1 MLVQATFEQSRYRG
15 RVIGERFYRRLF
27 KRYPE
32 MRAMFKGD
40 IDEQANKLMRM
51 VAVLVDKLNQP
62 NEFAETLANL
72 SIRHQAYGVRPEHYR
87 QAGRVFLW
95 ALKPADGKSFSPE
108 VRQAWLAFYETLSAY
123 IGQESEQKALAS
135 A

>member
-1 MLVQATFEQSRYRG
+1 MLVQATFEQSRYRS

-40 IDEQANKLMRM
+40 IDDQVNKLMRM
-51 VAVLVDKLNQP
+51 IAVLVDKLDQP
-62 NEFAETLANL
+62 NEFAETLTNL

-123 IGQESEQKALAS
+123 VVQETSQIVFAS
-135 A
+135 G